1 LLSSYISKLGIRS
14 LKTGKTYLGA
24 LKVWSRTRGFEDPD
38 AAIQKIKDENID
50 AYQVLQDFVNY
61 LHGRHNA
68 PKTILTYYGALK
80 GFMIDSD
87 IELTDNK
94 LRAKIVLPEKYEISD
109 DRAPTP
115 DEVRSI
121 LLRSSLDAKAATLMQ
136 ASSGMRIGEL
146 CSLTVGNVTFGEPG
160 EPSRI
165 AIKAAATKTRKR
177 RVTFI
182 TPEATAV
189 LKEHLGQRIKDPEA
203 KIFQITQGAIYNKLM
218 RIIKKAG
225 LKTKSSKESARYELH
240 PHCFRKY
247 FHTNML
253 AAGVE
258 RGVVEGFEGHRFAL
272 DSAYLRATDAELRN
286 YYMKGLDKLIFLST
300 ETTAPLKDRMGQ
312 LESENKDLK
321 GRLERLESISVE
333 RFVLAAATKKQG
345 SRKKRKH

>member
-1 LLSSYISKLGIRS
+1 
-14 LKTGKTYLGA
+14 
-24 LKVWSRTRGFEDPD
+24 VWSRTRGFEDPD
-38 AAIQKIKDENID
+38 GAIQKIKDENLD
-50 AYQVLQDFVNY
+50 PYQVLQDFVNH
-61 LHGRHNA
+61 LHKQKRA

-87 IELTDNK
+87 IELTENK
-94 LRAKIVLPEKYEISD
+94 LRAKVVLPQKYEVSD

-121 LLRSSLDAKAATLMQ
+121 LLRSSLDAKAAILTQ

-146 CSLTVGNVTFGEPG
+146 CSLTIGNVMFGEPG

-165 AIKAAATKTRKR
+165 MIKAAATKTRKR

-182 TPEATAV
+182 TPEATVV
-189 LKEHLGQRIKDPEA
+189 LKEHLGQRIKDPDA
-203 KIFQITQGAIYNKLM
+203 KIFQITQGAMYNKIM

-225 LKTKSSKESARYELH
+225 LKVKSSKDSARYELH

-258 RGVVEGFEGHRFAL
+258 RGIVEGFEGHRFAL
-272 DSAYLRATDAELRN
+272 DSAYLRATDTELGT
-286 YYMKGLDKLIFLST
+286 YYMKGVDRLVFLST

-312 LESENKDLK
+312 LEQENKDLK
-321 GRLERLESISVE
+321 ARLEKLEAISIERL
-333 RFVLAAATKKQG
+333 VLGAGAKKPA
-345 SRKKRKH
+345 SHKKRKKE